1 MDILALIQNKQ
12 KEMAAKKSRQAT
24 LKPAAG
30 DHRYRILPGWRG
42 GDDKQFWHDWAIHFI
57 KSPASGDKPEA
68 VYVCTEKTFG
78 KPCEVCECIKKSLGV
93 STDDKMTEYLKK
105 AGSAQRYLMNVLHLT
120 GSEPTKVQ
128 VLEVG
133 QGVFESICELVKE
146 YGDIT
151 DLDSG
156 IDIKIK
162 REGSGLDTSYTV
174 LPSAKS
180 TPVNKAILA
189 NLVNLDEFVAQ
200 ENSAGQL
207 KALNAIGTIIGV
219 SAPAT
224 ALPASRSS
232 AALAD
237 MSDAEDAD
245 YIPVSGSAS
254 KPADLDMDD
263 LDELDELLG

>member
-12 KEMAAKKSRQAT
+12 KEMAAKKQRQAT

-68 VYVCTEKTFG
+68 VYLCTEKTFG
-78 KPCEVCECIKKSLGV
+78 KPCEVCEAVKKSLGV
-93 STDDKMTEYLKK
+93 SSDDKMTEFLKK

-120 GSEPTKVQ
+120 GPEPTKVQ

-151 DLDSG
+151 HPDTG

-162 REGSGLDTSYTV
+162 REGSGLDTSYSV

-180 TPVNKAILA
+180 QPLNKAALTA
-189 NLVNLDEFVAQ
+189 LTNLDEFVSQ
-200 ENSAGQL
+200 ENPTGQL

-219 SAPAT
+219 TAPAGP
-224 ALPASRSS
+224 ALTGRSNS
-232 AALAD
+232 PALAD
-237 MSDAEDAD
+237 MSDVEDAD
-245 YIPVSGSAS
+245 FTPVTGS
-254 KPADLDMDD
+254 KGADIDMDD